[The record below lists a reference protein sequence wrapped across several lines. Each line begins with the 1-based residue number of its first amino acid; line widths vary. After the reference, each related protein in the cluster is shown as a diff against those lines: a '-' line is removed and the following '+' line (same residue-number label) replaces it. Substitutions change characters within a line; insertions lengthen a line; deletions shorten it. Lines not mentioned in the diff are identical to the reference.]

1 MPLISSD
8 RVIGNTSRDTPIMTQ
23 IRKPKFVDNAVHI
36 AEITPQNSDKHKL
49 TIKQRKTS
57 TYAIATERAYQIQ
70 DRQDSVKIL
79 QPDVAGHDSTNP
91 VFYMGSQLSS
101 SSASDKPSLIYNSDD
116 INQRLYLHDIQTSTD
131 GTIMSVRNLKE
142 KSLSEIGFTGKT
154 GHFAQPIDVGFRT
167 SDLAI
172 KLANDISDE
181 FTSINIGLSRNPA
194 NSNSYRRK
202 FSSKFV
208 AHNFY
213 GLNLATALKYLG
225 RHDNC
230 ISYFDRYG
238 NLLYVPFNFSEAG
251 RAVDVNTRQ
260 GGKGVN
266 PVENT
271 PNKIAVQGIP
281 LALNN
286 DAYIIM
292 NDGERQSGRAGDVQ
306 EEPVTILDMTV
317 KSNEEARAVARNIL
331 KANNILAGSMYSEG
345 HPNSWDLR
353 PGQVITYEGTPR
365 ILTEVKHNLAK
376 NSTDLIFLQID
387 TGIEGVLQ
395 GIVEG
400 IAVAENKPDMV
411 EQIVDNNT
419 SLFANLKLV
428 SKLIVIKS
436 EHGVAGDGFIIG
448 RAMGRGIIG
457 GSSSSETMKGSKSVA
472 AIYGGNE

>member
-208 AHNFY
+208 
-213 GLNLATALKYLG
+213 G
-225 RHDNC
+225 
-230 ISYFDRYG
+230 
-238 NLLYVPFNFSEAG
+238 FN
-251 RAVDVNTRQ
+251 
-260 GGKGVN
+260 
-266 PVENT
+266 
-271 PNKIAVQGIP
+271 
-281 LALNN
+281 
-286 DAYIIM
+286 
-292 NDGERQSGRAGDVQ
+292 
-306 EEPVTILDMTV
+306 
-317 KSNEEARAVARNIL
+317 SNI
-331 KANNILAGSMYSEG
+331 
-345 HPNSWDLR
+345 
-353 PGQVITYEGTPR
+353 
-365 ILTEVKHNLAK
+365 
-376 NSTDLIFLQID
+376 
-387 TGIEGVLQ
+387 
-395 GIVEG
+395 
-400 IAVAENKPDMV
+400 
-411 EQIVDNNT
+411 
-419 SLFANLKLV
+419 
-428 SKLIVIKS
+428 
-436 EHGVAGDGFIIG
+436 
-448 RAMGRGIIG
+448 
-457 GSSSSETMKGSKSVA
+457 
-472 AIYGGNE
+472 